1 MWSVGQQGRKQCL
14 RCGGDTSDLM
24 EALES
29 KHEAAA
35 QREEEEEEAAKVL
48 NSYPSHSE
56 KAGVARHPL
65 TAHSLSHNLS
75 HRRLSSG
82 AYRPRRPRR
91 PPKRHAS
98 RDADSIRYVTAISQK
113 G

>member
-1 MWSVGQQGRKQCL
+1 MGQQGRKFCL
-14 RCGGDTSDLM
+14 TCGGDTSDLM
-24 EALES
+24 AALES
-29 KHEAAA
+29 KYEAAA
-35 QREEEEEEAAKVL
+35 QREEEEEAAKVL

-91 PPKRHAS
+91 PHTTTRHAS
-98 RDADSIRYVTAISQK
+98 RDADSTRYVTAISQK